1 LAPNAIIRKIFPL
14 KGNESATGLDL
25 EKNSK
30 AVTAIET
37 KQLVVEGK
45 FNLVQ
50 GGVAIVGRYPVFLQ
64 NEKTGE
70 NNFWGFTTTL
80 IELSQLLAIV
90 DIHGLV
96 SKNYHFELFN
106 AVPINDKK

>member
-1 LAPNAIIRKIFPL
+1 LAPDAIIRKIFPL
-14 KGNESATGLDL
+14 KGNEPATGLDL

-96 SKNYHFELFN
+96 SKNYYFELSN